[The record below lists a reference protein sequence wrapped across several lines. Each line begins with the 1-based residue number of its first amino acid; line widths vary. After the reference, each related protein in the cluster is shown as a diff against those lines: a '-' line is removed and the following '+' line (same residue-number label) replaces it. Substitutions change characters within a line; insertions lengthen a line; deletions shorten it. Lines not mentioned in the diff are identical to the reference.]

1 MKIGIVISGGDV
13 SGINNF
19 IFQIARLANADITI
33 FNGGIPGLLD
43 KNHQEVAWR
52 DLVDFSIA
60 SIPIITSGRTSRR
73 LLRSEYETIAK
84 KIKSLR
90 IDVLIMA
97 GGDGSLQFLNT
108 LSEFDINCFGVGM
121 TIDND
126 VYGSDYTIGFS
137 TACEQII
144 KEVSR
149 LRNTGRAL
157 PGRVFMVEI
166 LGGYCGELTLQSA
179 IKSNADIA
187 LIPESQLPLETLAE
201 RVKHK
206 LTQQNSVVILCSEGY
221 TREYSPGFQGAI
233 DTMIKQL
240 EPQIGVRIRK
250 TIVGYGLR
258 NGDPTC
264 EEIYQGTIMA
274 SEVVRCIQSGMKNKA
289 IIINASNKPI
299 PIDLKKIKKRLV
311 DTEGHH
317 YKLAKQLVCG
327 CGLGS
332 SFAIEMTAKAVL
344 KKLEIPAQ
352 IEHTTISE
360 AGAFKS
366 DMILT
371 QKTFADILTADASE
385 EEIKRV
391 VVLHKLT
398 DKDEIEAKIVA
409 FLKERNLKVAD
420 YE

>member
-19 IFQIARLANADITI
+19 IFQVARLACAQITL

-43 KNHQEVAWR
+43 KNHREVSWS
-52 DLVDFSIA
+52 DLVDFSIS
-60 SIPIITSGRTSRR
+60 SIPLITSGRTARN
-73 LLRSEYETIAK
+73 LQRSEYETIAK

-157 PGRVFMVEI
+157 PGRVFMAEI

-187 LIPESQLPLETLAE
+187 LIPEAQIPLDALAE
-201 RVKHK
+201 RIKQK
-206 LTQQNSVVILCSEGY
+206 LASQNSVVILCSEGY

-240 EPQIGVRIRK
+240 EPRIGVRIRK
-250 TIVGYGLR
+250 TIIGYGLR
-258 NGDPTC
+258 SGDPTC

-274 SEVVRCIQSGMKNKA
+274 NEVVRCIQSGMRNKA
-289 IIINASNKPI
+289 VIINSSNKPI
-299 PIDLKKIKKRLV
+299 PIDLVSMKKRLV
-311 DTEGHH
+311 DTDGHY
-317 YKLAKQLVCG
+317 YKLAKQLN
-327 CGLGS
+327 
-332 SFAIEMTAKAVL
+332 I
-344 KKLEIPAQ
+344 I
-352 IEHTTISE
+352 
-360 AGAFKS
+360 
-366 DMILT
+366 
-371 QKTFADILTADASE
+371 
-385 EEIKRV
+385 
-391 VVLHKLT
+391 
-398 DKDEIEAKIVA
+398 
-409 FLKERNLKVAD
+409 
-420 YE
+420 

>member
-19 IFQIARLANADITI
+19 IFQVARLACAQITL

-43 KNHQEVAWR
+43 KDHREVSWS
-52 DLVDFSIA
+52 DLVDFSIS
-60 SIPIITSGRTSRR
+60 SIPIITSGRTARN
-73 LLRSEYETIAK
+73 LQRSEYETIAR

-157 PGRVFMVEI
+157 PGRVFMAEI

-187 LIPESQLPLETLAE
+187 LIPEAQIPLDALAE
-201 RVKHK
+201 RVKQK
-206 LTQQNSVVILCSEGY
+206 LVSQNSVVILCSEGY

-240 EPQIGVRIRK
+240 EPRIGVRIRK
-250 TIVGYGLR
+250 TIIGYGLR
-258 NGDPTC
+258 SGDPTC

-274 SEVVRCIQSGMKNKA
+274 NEVVRCIQSGMKNKA
-289 IIINASNKPI
+289 VIINSSNKPI
-299 PIDLKKIKKRLV
+299 PIDLVSMKKRLV
-311 DTEGHH
+311 DTDGHY
-317 YKLAKQLVCG
+317 YKLAKQLN
-327 CGLGS
+327 
-332 SFAIEMTAKAVL
+332 I
-344 KKLEIPAQ
+344 I
-352 IEHTTISE
+352 
-360 AGAFKS
+360 
-366 DMILT
+366 
-371 QKTFADILTADASE
+371 
-385 EEIKRV
+385 
-391 VVLHKLT
+391 
-398 DKDEIEAKIVA
+398 
-409 FLKERNLKVAD
+409 
-420 YE
+420 

>member
-19 IFQIARLANADITI
+19 IFQVARLACAQITL

-43 KNHQEVAWR
+43 KNHREVSWS
-52 DLVDFSIA
+52 DLVDFSIS
-60 SIPIITSGRTSRR
+60 SIPLITSGRTARN
-73 LLRSEYETIAK
+73 LQRSEYETIAK

-157 PGRVFMVEI
+157 PGRVFMAEI

-187 LIPESQLPLETLAE
+187 LIPEAQIPLDALAE
-201 RVKHK
+201 RVKQK
-206 LTQQNSVVILCSEGY
+206 LASQNSVVILCSEGY

-240 EPQIGVRIRK
+240 EPRIGVRIRK
-250 TIVGYGLR
+250 TIIGYGLR
-258 NGDPTC
+258 SGDPTC

-274 SEVVRCIQSGMKNKA
+274 NEVVRCIQSGMRNKA
-289 IIINASNKPI
+289 VIINSSNKPI
-299 PIDLKKIKKRLV
+299 PIDLVSMKKRLV
-311 DTEGHH
+311 DTDGHY
-317 YKLAKQLVCG
+317 YKLAKQLN
-327 CGLGS
+327 
-332 SFAIEMTAKAVL
+332 I
-344 KKLEIPAQ
+344 I
-352 IEHTTISE
+352 
-360 AGAFKS
+360 
-366 DMILT
+366 
-371 QKTFADILTADASE
+371 
-385 EEIKRV
+385 
-391 VVLHKLT
+391 
-398 DKDEIEAKIVA
+398 
-409 FLKERNLKVAD
+409 
-420 YE
+420 

>member
-1 MKIGIVISGGDV
+1 MRVGVVISGGDV

-19 IFQIARLANADITI
+19 IFQIARLMQADITL
-33 FNGGIPGLLD
+33 FNGGIPGLLE
-43 KNHQEVAWR
+43 KKHNEIAWR

-60 SIPIITSGRTSRR
+60 SIPIITSGRTTRK
-73 LLRSEYETIAK
+73 LVRSEYEIIAK
-84 KIKSLR
+84 KLRSLR
-90 IDVLIMA
+90 IDVLVMA

-108 LSEFDINCFGVGM
+108 LSEFDVNCFGVGM

-126 VYGSDYTIGFS
+126 VYGSDYSIGFS

-157 PGRVFMVEI
+157 PGRVFMVEV

-187 LIPESQLPLETLAE
+187 LIPECQIPIDELSQRITDRLAS
-201 RVKHK
+201 
-206 LTQQNSVVILCSEGY
+206 QNSVVILCSEGY
-221 TREYSPGFQGAI
+221 TREYTPGFQGAI

-240 EPQIGVRIRK
+240 EPRIGVRIRK
-250 TIVGYGLR
+250 TIIGYGLR

-289 IIINASNKPI
+289 IIINSSNKPI
-299 PIDLKKIKKRLV
+299 PIDLISMKKRLV

-317 YKLAKQLVCG
+317 YKLAKQLN
-327 CGLGS
+327 
-332 SFAIEMTAKAVL
+332 I
-344 KKLEIPAQ
+344 I
-352 IEHTTISE
+352 
-360 AGAFKS
+360 
-366 DMILT
+366 
-371 QKTFADILTADASE
+371 
-385 EEIKRV
+385 
-391 VVLHKLT
+391 
-398 DKDEIEAKIVA
+398 
-409 FLKERNLKVAD
+409 
-420 YE
+420 

>member
-1 MKIGIVISGGDV
+1 MRIGVVISGGDV

-19 IFQIARLANADITI
+19 IFQIARLMQADITL
-33 FNGGIPGLLD
+33 FNGGIPGLLE
-43 KNHQEVAWR
+43 KKHNEIAWR

-60 SIPIITSGRTSRR
+60 SIPIITSGRTTRK
-73 LLRSEYETIAK
+73 LVRSEYEIIAK
-84 KIKSLR
+84 KLRSLR
-90 IDVLIMA
+90 IDVLVMA

-108 LSEFDINCFGVGM
+108 LSEFDVNCFGVGM

-126 VYGSDYTIGFS
+126 VYGSDYSIGFS

-157 PGRVFMVEI
+157 PGRVFMVEV

-187 LIPESQLPLETLAE
+187 LIPECQIPMDELSQRITDRLAS
-201 RVKHK
+201 
-206 LTQQNSVVILCSEGY
+206 QNSVVILCSEGY
-221 TREYSPGFQGAI
+221 TREYTPGFQGAI

-240 EPQIGVRIRK
+240 EPRIGVRIRK
-250 TIVGYGLR
+250 TIIGYGLR

-289 IIINASNKPI
+289 IIINSSNKPI
-299 PIDLKKIKKRLV
+299 PIDLISMKKRLV

-317 YKLAKQLVCG
+317 YKLAKQLN
-327 CGLGS
+327 
-332 SFAIEMTAKAVL
+332 I
-344 KKLEIPAQ
+344 I
-352 IEHTTISE
+352 
-360 AGAFKS
+360 
-366 DMILT
+366 
-371 QKTFADILTADASE
+371 
-385 EEIKRV
+385 
-391 VVLHKLT
+391 
-398 DKDEIEAKIVA
+398 
-409 FLKERNLKVAD
+409 
-420 YE
+420 

>member
-19 IFQIARLANADITI
+19 IFQVARLACAQITL

-43 KNHQEVAWR
+43 KNHWEVSWS
-52 DLVDFSIA
+52 DLVDFSIS
-60 SIPIITSGRTSRR
+60 SIPLITSGRTARN
-73 LLRSEYETIAK
+73 LQRSEYETIAK

-157 PGRVFMVEI
+157 PGRVFMAEI

-187 LIPESQLPLETLAE
+187 LIPEAQIPLDALAE
-201 RVKHK
+201 RVKQK
-206 LTQQNSVVILCSEGY
+206 LVGQNSVVILCSEGY

-240 EPQIGVRIRK
+240 EPRIGVRIRK
-250 TIVGYGLR
+250 TIIGYGLR
-258 NGDPTC
+258 SGDPTC

-274 SEVVRCIQSGMKNKA
+274 NEVVRCIQSGMRNKA
-289 IIINASNKPI
+289 VIINSSNKPI
-299 PIDLKKIKKRLV
+299 PIDLVSMKKRLV
-311 DTEGHH
+311 DTDGHY
-317 YKLAKQLVCG
+317 YKLAKQLN
-327 CGLGS
+327 
-332 SFAIEMTAKAVL
+332 I
-344 KKLEIPAQ
+344 I
-352 IEHTTISE
+352 
-360 AGAFKS
+360 
-366 DMILT
+366 
-371 QKTFADILTADASE
+371 
-385 EEIKRV
+385 
-391 VVLHKLT
+391 
-398 DKDEIEAKIVA
+398 
-409 FLKERNLKVAD
+409 
-420 YE
+420 

>member
-19 IFQIARLANADITI
+19 IFQVARLACAQITL

-43 KNHQEVAWR
+43 KNHREVSWS
-52 DLVDFSIA
+52 DLVDFSIS
-60 SIPIITSGRTSRR
+60 SIPLITSGRTARN
-73 LLRSEYETIAK
+73 LQRSEYETIAK

-157 PGRVFMVEI
+157 PGRVFMAEI

-187 LIPESQLPLETLAE
+187 LIPEAQIPLDALAE
-201 RVKHK
+201 RVKQK
-206 LTQQNSVVILCSEGY
+206 LVSQNSVVILCSEGY

-240 EPQIGVRIRK
+240 EPRIGVRIRK
-250 TIVGYGLR
+250 TIIGYGLR
-258 NGDPTC
+258 SGDPTC

-274 SEVVRCIQSGMKNKA
+274 NEVVRCIQSGMRNKA
-289 IIINASNKPI
+289 VIINSSNKPI
-299 PIDLKKIKKRLV
+299 PIDLVSMRQRLV
-311 DTEGHH
+311 DTDGHY
-317 YKLAKQLVCG
+317 YKLAKQLN
-327 CGLGS
+327 
-332 SFAIEMTAKAVL
+332 I
-344 KKLEIPAQ
+344 I
-352 IEHTTISE
+352 
-360 AGAFKS
+360 
-366 DMILT
+366 
-371 QKTFADILTADASE
+371 
-385 EEIKRV
+385 
-391 VVLHKLT
+391 
-398 DKDEIEAKIVA
+398 
-409 FLKERNLKVAD
+409 
-420 YE
+420 